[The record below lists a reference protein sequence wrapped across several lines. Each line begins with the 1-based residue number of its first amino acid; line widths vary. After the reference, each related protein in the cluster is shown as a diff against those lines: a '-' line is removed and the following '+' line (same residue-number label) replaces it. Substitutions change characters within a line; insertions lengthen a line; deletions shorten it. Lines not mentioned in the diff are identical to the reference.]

1 MTKSKRNDE
10 VLNLDRLSFEELG
23 RVPDCGNKSDSAAEP
38 VGEVENSRRRRRSR
52 CDSAHREML
61 HNHFPAVE

>member
-1 MTKSKRNDE
+1 MTKSKDSDE
-10 VLNLDRLSFEELG
+10 VLNLDTLSFEELG

-38 VGEVENSRRRRRSR
+38 VGNLEGPRSRR

-61 HNHFPAVE
+61 HNYFPAVE